1 MNDDNFRSRT
11 SGTIHL
17 WPLLIVIAGIAAC
30 FAGAAIS
37 RTYWDFFGLLL
48 ILSLASLLIGVLFG
62 FIFGIPKLNRNYNP
76 RGDEGRT
83 AKYTPNTNLED
94 VSDWLTKI
102 IIGVTLTQL
111 TKIPGY
117 LQSIAD
123 HILLNNNCDSLNCD
137 FGRPVIIS
145 LMIFFFIAGFIAG
158 YYYTR
163 LFLPNIFAVMEE
175 NSIKK
180 AEAVIWREGIKKTQ
194 QLSTEFDPGR
204 RNVFLTE
211 AETDILGKIRT
222 QNNRLTSLHQLS
234 HREIA
239 AVNVL
244 RAKGILEEA
253 PDDTERG
260 GLTLYIADADVLQ
273 LFQI

>member
-1 MNDDNFRSRT
+1 MNDNDSSSRI

-17 WPLLIVIAGIAAC
+17 WPILIVIAGIVLC
-30 FAGAAIS
+30 FAGAAVS

-48 ILSLASLLIGVLFG
+48 ILSLASLLLGVLFG
-62 FIFGIPKLNRNYNP
+62 FLFGIPKLNRNYDP

-83 AKYTPNTNLED
+83 TKYTPNTNLED

-123 HILLNNNCDSLNCD
+123 YILVDSNCDSLNCN
-137 FGRPVIIS
+137 FGRPVTIS
-145 LMIFFFIAGFIAG
+145 LLIYFFIAGFTAG

-163 LFLPNIFAVMEE
+163 LFLPNLFSVMEE
-175 NSIKK
+175 NSIKR
-180 AEAVIWREGIKKTQ
+180 AETAIWQEGIKKMQ
-194 QLSTEFDPGR
+194 QQGTGFDPGK

-211 AETDILGKIRT
+211 AETGILRKIYA
-222 QNNRLTSLHQLS
+222 QNNLLTSLHRLS
-234 HREIA
+234 PREIA

-244 RAKGILEEA
+244 RAKGILEET
-253 PDDTERG
+253 PDSPDSGRR
-260 GLTLYIADADVLQ
+260 TLHIADVDVLQ
-273 LFQI
+273 LFR

>member
-1 MNDDNFRSRT
+1 MNDNDSSSRI

-17 WPLLIVIAGIAAC
+17 WPILIVIAGIVLC
-30 FAGAAIS
+30 FAGAAVS

-48 ILSLASLLIGVLFG
+48 ILSLASLLLGVLFG
-62 FIFGIPKLNRNYNP
+62 FLFGIPKLNRNYDP

-83 AKYTPNTNLED
+83 TKYTPNTNLED

-123 HILLNNNCDSLNCD
+123 YILVDSNCDSLNCN

-145 LMIFFFIAGFIAG
+145 LLIYFFIAGFTVG

-163 LFLPNIFAVMEE
+163 LFLPNLFSVMEE
-175 NSIKK
+175 NSIKR
-180 AEAVIWREGIKKTQ
+180 AETAIWQEGIKKMQ
-194 QLSTEFDPGR
+194 QQGTGFDPGK

-211 AETDILGKIRT
+211 AETGILRKIYA
-222 QNNRLTSLHQLS
+222 QNNLLTSLHRLS
-234 HREIA
+234 PREIA

-244 RAKGILEEA
+244 RAKGILEEK
-253 PDDTERG
+253 PDSPDSGRR
-260 GLTLYIADADVLQ
+260 TLHIADVDVLQ
-273 LFQI
+273 LFR